1 MKQANFEK
9 GGPHSFLNQM
19 VEYESLA
26 NCAARALRRI
36 VLFFF
41 LLKIRK

>member
-1 MKQANFEK
+1 MKPVNFGK
-9 GGPHSFLNQM
+9 GAPLTFLNQM
-19 VEYESLA
+19 VEYESHE